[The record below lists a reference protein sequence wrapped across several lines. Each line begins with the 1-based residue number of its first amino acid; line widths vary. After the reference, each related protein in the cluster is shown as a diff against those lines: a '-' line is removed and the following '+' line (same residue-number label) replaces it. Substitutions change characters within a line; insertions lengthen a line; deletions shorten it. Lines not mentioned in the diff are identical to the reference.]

1 MITSQKLLNYA
12 WCSWSRTLYLI
23 KIKIIIIVTST
34 STFALTCPYI
44 YKMNIKESKVYSLA
58 VWISRAYFIIYD
70 IQNNNFEFYSAYAN
84 PTIILYGFLFE
95 AVTGR

>member
-1 MITSQKLLNYA
+1 MGGVHNLEHYFLN
-12 WCSWSRTLYLI
+12 
-23 KIKIIIIVTST
+23 KIIIIVTST

>member
-1 MITSQKLLNYA
+1 MIASQKLLNYA
-12 WCSWSRTLYLI
+12 WCSWSRTLYL
-23 KIKIIIIVTST
+23 IKIIIIVTST